1 MRNRYN
7 SDYERF
13 KVEIDEDG
21 CYAWDKYSYGYN
33 EKHKNKMTEADKDF
47 YKLGGSVVLI
57 MATFLLLI
65 LVILCII

>member
-13 KVEIDEDG
+13 KVETDEDG
-21 CYAWDKYSYGYN
+21 CYAWDKYSYEHN